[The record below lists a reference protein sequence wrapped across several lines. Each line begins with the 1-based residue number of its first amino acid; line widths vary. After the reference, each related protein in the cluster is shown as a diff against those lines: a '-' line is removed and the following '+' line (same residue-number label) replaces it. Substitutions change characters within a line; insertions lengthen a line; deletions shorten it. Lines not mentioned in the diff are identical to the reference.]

1 MKIYV
6 ISASD
11 YDYDYDYWE
20 ILGIFDDKQ
29 KAEELAKQ
37 YKTYC
42 DSSSFLTVEEY
53 TLNNLTQETTERILN
68 SLDKLKNEL
77 LGDK

>member
-6 ISASD
+6 ICASN
-11 YDYDYDYWE
+11 YDCFE

-29 KAEELAKQ
+29 KAEALAKQ

-42 DSSSFLTVEEY
+42 DKSSYLTVEEY
-53 TLNNLTQETTERILN
+53 TLNNFTQEATEQILN
-68 SLDKLKNEL
+68 SLIN
-77 LGDK
+77 

>member
-6 ISASD
+6 IFAND
-11 YDYDYDYWE
+11 CNYFE

-29 KAEELAKQ
+29 KAEALAKQ

-42 DSSSFLTVEEY
+42 DKSSYLTVEEY
-53 TLNNLTQETTERILN
+53 TLNNLTQEATDQILN

>member
-6 ISASD
+6 ICASD
-11 YDYDYDYWE
+11 YDCFE

-29 KAEELAKQ
+29 KAEALAKQ

-42 DSSSFLTVEEY
+42 DKSSYLTVEEY
-53 TLNNLTQETTERILN
+53 TLNNFTQEATEQLLN
-68 SLDKLKNEL
+68 SLDKLKKEL

>member
-6 ISASD
+6 ISENN
-11 YDYDYDYWE
+11 YGYCE

-29 KAEELAKQ
+29 KAETLAKQ

-42 DSSSFLTVEEY
+42 DKNAYLNVEEY

>member
-6 ISASD
+6 ICASD
-11 YDYDYDYWE
+11 YDCFE

-29 KAEELAKQ
+29 KAEALAKQ

-42 DSSSFLTVEEY
+42 DKSSYLSVEEY
-53 TLNNLTQETTERILN
+53 TLNNLTQEATEQILN
-68 SLDKLKNEL
+68 SLDKIKNEL

>member
-6 ISASD
+6 ISENN
-11 YDYDYDYWE
+11 YDSFE

-29 KAEELAKQ
+29 KAEALAKQ

-42 DSSSFLTVEEY
+42 DKNAYLNVEEY

>member
-6 ISASD
+6 ICASD
-11 YDYDYDYWE
+11 YDCFE

-29 KAEELAKQ
+29 TAEALAKQ

-42 DSSSFLTVEEY
+42 DKSSYLTVEEY
-53 TLNNLTQETTERILN
+53 TLNKFTQEATEQILN
-68 SLDKLKNEL
+68 SLDKLKKEL

>member
-6 ISASD
+6 ISAS
-11 YDYDYDYWE
+11 DYDYDYWE

>member
-6 ISASD
+6 VSASD
-11 YDYDYDYWE
+11 YDYFE

-29 KAEELAKQ
+29 KAETIAKQ

-42 DSSSFLTVEEY
+42 DKSSCLTVEEY
-53 TLNNLTQETTERILN
+53 TLNNLTQEITERILN
-68 SLDKLKNEL
+68 SLDELKNEL

>member
-6 ISASD
+6 IYAS
-11 YDYDYDYWE
+11 DYDYWE

-29 KAEELAKQ
+29 KAETLAKQ

-42 DSSSFLTVEEY
+42 DKSSCLAVEEY
-53 TLNNLTQETTERILN
+53 TLNNFTQEATEQILN
-68 SLDKLKNEL
+68 SLNKLKNEL

>member
-6 ISASD
+6 IIASESN
-11 YDYDYDYWE
+11 YGYSE

-29 KAEELAKQ
+29 KAEALAKQ
-37 YKTYC
+37 YTTYC
-42 DSSSFLTVEEY
+42 DKNAYLSVEEY

>member
-6 ISASD
+6 ISENNYGYS
-11 YDYDYDYWE
+11 E

-29 KAEELAKQ
+29 KAETLAKQ
-37 YKTYC
+37 YKTHC
-42 DSSSFLTVEEY
+42 DKSSYLSVEEY
-53 TLNNLTQETTERILN
+53 TLNSFTQEASEQILN
-68 SLDKLKNEL
+68 SLNKLKNEL

>member
-6 ISASD
+6 ISENNYGYS
-11 YDYDYDYWE
+11 E
-20 ILGIFDDKQ
+20 ILWIFDDKQ
-29 KAEELAKQ
+29 KAESLAKQ

-42 DSSSFLTVEEY
+42 DKSSYLRVEEY
-53 TLNNLTQETTERILN
+53 TLNNFTQEATEQILN

>member
-6 ISASD
+6 ISASESD
-11 YDYDYDYWE
+11 YDDWE
-20 ILGIFDDKQ
+20 ILEIFDDKQ
-29 KAEELAKQ
+29 KAEALAKQ

-42 DSSSFLTVEEY
+42 DKSSCFTVEEY

>member
-6 ISASD
+6 IIENN
-11 YDYDYDYWE
+11 YGYFE

-29 KAEELAKQ
+29 KAEALAKQ

-42 DSSSFLTVEEY
+42 DKSAYLTVEEY

>member
-6 ISASD
+6 ISENNYGSF
-11 YDYDYDYWE
+11 E

-29 KAEELAKQ
+29 KAESLSKQ

-42 DSSSFLTVEEY
+42 DKNAYLNVEEY

-68 SLDKLKNEL
+68 SLNKLKNEL

>member
-6 ISASD
+6 IGASD
-11 YDYDYDYWE
+11 HDCFE

-29 KAEELAKQ
+29 KAEALAKQ

-42 DSSSFLTVEEY
+42 DKSSYLTVEEY
-53 TLNNLTQETTERILN
+53 TLNNFTQEATEQILN
-68 SLDKLKNEL
+68 SLDKLKKEL

>member
-6 ISASD
+6 ICENN
-11 YDYDYDYWE
+11 YGYFE

-29 KAEELAKQ
+29 KAEKLAKQ
-37 YKTYC
+37 YKNYC
-42 DSSSFLTVEEY
+42 DKTSHLNVEEY
-53 TLNNLTQETTERILN
+53 TLNNLTQETTEKILN
-68 SLDKLKNEL
+68 SLDKLKKEL

>member
-6 ISASD
+6 IITSK
-11 YDYDYDYWE
+11 YDYRE

-29 KAEELAKQ
+29 KAETLAKQ

-42 DSSSFLTVEEY
+42 DSSSYLTVEEY
-53 TLNNLTQETTERILN
+53 TLNNLTQETTERILD

>member
-1 MKIYV
+1 MKLYV
-6 ISASD
+6 ISQND
-11 YDYDYDYWE
+11 YGYFE

-29 KAEELAKQ
+29 KAETIAKQ

-42 DSSSFLTVEEY
+42 AKSSYLSVEEY
-53 TLNNLTQETTERILN
+53 TLNNLTQEATEQILN
-68 SLDKLKNEL
+68 SLDKIKNEL

>member
-1 MKIYV
+1 MKLYV
-6 ISASD
+6 ISQND
-11 YDYDYDYWE
+11 YGYIE

-29 KAEELAKQ
+29 KAEALAKQ

-42 DSSSFLTVEEY
+42 DKNAYLTVEEY
-53 TLNNLTQETTERILN
+53 TLNNFTQEATEQILN
-68 SLDKLKNEL
+68 SLDKLKKEL

>member
-6 ISASD
+6 IIASN
-11 YDYDYDYWE
+11 YDYWE

-29 KAEELAKQ
+29 KAEALAKQ

-42 DSSSFLTVEEY
+42 DKIAYITVEEY
-53 TLNNLTQETTERILN
+53 TLNKFTQEASEQILN

>member
-6 ISASD
+6 ISAS
-11 YDYDYDYWE
+11 DYDYWE

-42 DSSSFLTVEEY
+42 DSSSYLSVEEY
-53 TLNNLTQETTERILN
+53 TLNNLTQEATEQILN
-68 SLDKLKNEL
+68 SLDKIKNEL

>member
-1 MKIYV
+1 MKIYA
-6 ISASD
+6 IWTID
-11 YDYDYDYWE
+11 YENQE

-29 KAEELAKQ
+29 KAETIAKQ

-42 DSSSFLTVEEY
+42 DKSSYLAVEEY
-53 TLNNLTQETTERILN
+53 TLNNFTQEATEQILN

>member
-6 ISASD
+6 ISENN
-11 YDYDYDYWE
+11 YGYFE

-29 KAEELAKQ
+29 KAEALAKQ

-42 DSSSFLTVEEY
+42 NKSSYLTVEEY
-53 TLNNLTQETTERILN
+53 TLNNFTQEATEQILN
-68 SLDKLKNEL
+68 SLNKLKNEL

>member
-6 ISASD
+6 ISASESD
-11 YDYDYDYWE
+11 YDDWE

-29 KAEELAKQ
+29 KAEALAKQ
-37 YKTYC
+37 FKTYC
-42 DSSSFLTVEEY
+42 DSSAYLTVEEY

-68 SLDKLKNEL
+68 SLDKLKNEM

>member
-1 MKIYV
+1 MELYV
-6 ISASD
+6 IIASD
-11 YDYDYDYWE
+11 YEYFE

-29 KAEELAKQ
+29 KAEALAKQ

-42 DSSSFLTVEEY
+42 DKSSHLNVEEY

-68 SLDKLKNEL
+68 SLDELKNEL
-77 LGDK
+77 LGDE

>member
-6 ISASD
+6 ICASD
-11 YDYDYDYWE
+11 YDCFE

-29 KAEELAKQ
+29 KAEALAKQ

-42 DSSSFLTVEEY
+42 DKSSYLTVEE
-53 TLNNLTQETTERILN
+53 
-68 SLDKLKNEL
+68 
-77 LGDK
+77 

>member
-1 MKIYV
+1 MKLYV
-6 ISASD
+6 ICAND
-11 YDYDYDYWE
+11 YDCFE

-29 KAEELAKQ
+29 KAEALAKQ

-42 DSSSFLTVEEY
+42 DKSSYLTVEEY
-53 TLNNLTQETTERILN
+53 TLNNFTQEATEQILN
-68 SLDKLKNEL
+68 SLDKLKKEL

>member
-1 MKIYV
+1 MKLYV
-6 ISASD
+6 IIASD
-11 YDYDYDYWE
+11 YDYFE

-29 KAEELAKQ
+29 KAEALAKQ

-42 DSSSFLTVEEY
+42 DSSSCLTVEEY
-53 TLNNLTQETTERILN
+53 TLNNLTQEATEQILN
-68 SLDKLKNEL
+68 SLDKIKKEL

>member
-6 ISASD
+6 ISENN
-11 YDYDYDYWE
+11 YGYFE

-29 KAEELAKQ
+29 KAEALAKQ

-42 DSSSFLTVEEY
+42 NKSSYLTVEEY
-53 TLNNLTQETTERILN
+53 TLNNFTQEATEQILN

>member
-6 ISASD
+6 ISASESD
-11 YDYDYDYWE
+11 YDDWE

-29 KAEELAKQ
+29 KAEALAKQ

-42 DSSSFLTVEEY
+42 DKNAYITVEEY
-53 TLNNLTQETTERILN
+53 TLNKFTQEASEQILN
-68 SLDKLKNEL
+68 SLDKLKN
-77 LGDK
+77 DC

>member
-6 ISASD
+6 ISENN
-11 YDYDYDYWE
+11 YDSFE

-29 KAEELAKQ
+29 KAEALAKQ

-42 DSSSFLTVEEY
+42 DKSSYLTVEEY
-53 TLNNLTQETTERILN
+53 TLNNLTQEATDQILN

>member
-6 ISASD
+6 ICEND
-11 YDYDYDYWE
+11 YDCFK

-29 KAEELAKQ
+29 KAEALAKQ

-42 DSSSFLTVEEY
+42 DKNAYLNVEEY

>member
-6 ISASD
+6 ISASESD
-11 YDYDYDYWE
+11 YDDWE

-29 KAEELAKQ
+29 KAEALAKQ

-42 DSSSFLTVEEY
+42 DKNEYITVEEY
-53 TLNNLTQETTERILN
+53 TLNKFTQEATEQILN
-68 SLDKLKNEL
+68 SLDKLKKEL

>member
-6 ISASD
+6 ITAID
-11 YDYDYDYWE
+11 YDYFE

-29 KAEELAKQ
+29 KAEALAKQ

-42 DSSSFLTVEEY
+42 DSNSCLTVEEY
-53 TLNNLTQETTERILN
+53 TLNNLTQETVEKILN
-68 SLDKLKNEL
+68 SLDKIKNEL

>member
-6 ISASD
+6 ICASD
-11 YDYDYDYWE
+11 YDCSE

-29 KAEELAKQ
+29 KAESLAKQ

-42 DSSSFLTVEEY
+42 DKSSYLTVEEY
-53 TLNNLTQETTERILN
+53 TLNNFTQEATEQILN
-68 SLDKLKNEL
+68 SLDKLKKEL

>member
-6 ISASD
+6 ISENNYGYS
-11 YDYDYDYWE
+11 E

-29 KAEELAKQ
+29 KAETLVKQ

-42 DSSSFLTVEEY
+42 DKNAYLNVEEY

>member
-6 ISASD
+6 ICARN
-11 YDYDYDYWE
+11 YDCFE

-29 KAEELAKQ
+29 KAEALAKQ

-42 DSSSFLTVEEY
+42 DKSSYLTVEEY
-53 TLNNLTQETTERILN
+53 TLNNFTQEATEQILN
-68 SLDKLKNEL
+68 SLDKLKKEL